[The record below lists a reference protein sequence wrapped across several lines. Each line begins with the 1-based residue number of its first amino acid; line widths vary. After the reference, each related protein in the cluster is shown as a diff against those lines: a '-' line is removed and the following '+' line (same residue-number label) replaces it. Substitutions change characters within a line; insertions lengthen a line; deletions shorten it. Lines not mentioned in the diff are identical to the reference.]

1 MIKKTINYI
10 DYDGN
15 ERSEEAWFNLSQ
27 AEIVEMNMNEQ
38 GGLEKVISRII
49 SEQDNKKL
57 FALFKNVVLTS
68 YGKKSDDGRRFMKS
82 EELST
87 EFSQT
92 EAYSK
97 LMMELLSGDTKTAE
111 AFINGLVTSAGTAPI
126 EVK

>member
-27 AEIVEMNMNEQ
+27 AEIVEMNMSEQ
-38 GGLEKVISRII
+38 GGLEKMIHRII

-68 YGKKSDDGRRFMKS
+68 YGKKSDDGRRFVKS

-97 LMMELLSGDTKTAE
+97 LMMELLSGDAKTAE
-111 AFINGLVTSAGTAPI
+111 SFINGLVNSAGTSPI

>member
-15 ERSEEAWFNLSQ
+15 KRTEEAWFNLSQ
-27 AEIVEMNMNEQ
+27 TELVEMEVSEQ
-38 GGLEKVISRII
+38 GGMEKMIKRII
-49 SEQDNKKL
+49 AEQDNKKL
-57 FALFKNVVLTS
+57 FALFKNIVLKA
-68 YGKKSDDGRRFMKS
+68 YGKKSDDGRRFEKS
-82 EELST
+82 EQLST

-97 LMMELLSGDTKTAE
+97 LMMELLSADTATSE
-111 AFINGLVTSAGTAPI
+111 AFINGLVISAGSTPV